1 MKKLCNTSCKTV
13 LLWLTLL
20 LSGVIATAKKVQYNV
35 FSAVKGRP
43 KTKKLYSNMDA
54 SHVRCTEEDFKRN
67 LDVIILRTTTER
79 YLVYVKDKFIFQ
91 ILF

>member
-1 MKKLCNTSCKTV
+1 
-13 LLWLTLL
+13 
-20 LSGVIATAKKVQYNV
+20 
-35 FSAVKGRP
+35 
-43 KTKKLYSNMDA
+43 MDA

-91 ILF
+91 ILFWNLWLKTLKYAL